1 MVNVNCLNN
10 ISQVGL
16 KLFTDDYNLESSLK
30 MHRQCL

>member
-16 KLFTDDYNLESSLK
+16 KLFTDDYNIEVTFK
-30 MHRQCL
+30 E